1 MEGGEASGT
10 RKSIAIIGGGVAGL
24 CAGCYAQMNGYEA
37 TIYELHSLPGGVCTA
52 WKRNGYTVDSCIHW
66 LLGSGPASG
75 FHKLWKEVGA
85 LKGLTIVDL
94 DEYMRVECKGSPA
107 LVFYRDVDRFERH
120 LLEHGPED
128 AKRIRG
134 LANAIRKFTRFDM
147 PVDKAPELYTLWDKL
162 MMGARMMPLGP
173 AFMKWRKITVA
184 DFAKRLKSPVLR
196 DAFGAMVGEA
206 TDFPMLGL
214 IMMLAW
220 QEMKTAGYP
229 LGGSLPFVRNIEK
242 RFRDLGGQVRYTA
255 RVEKIL
261 VEARP
266 DGRGDRAVG
275 VRLADGTEHRAD
287 VVISAADGRTTIFD
301 MLGGRFADDVVRKPY
316 EGGMTPYAPLLYVGL
331 GIADPLDGIPQV
343 GSGISFPLDP
353 KVEIDG
359 KARDRLSVTVYNF
372 DRALAPAG
380 KTTVIVSISAD
391 YDRWKAL
398 REDPAR
404 YLAEKELAAER
415 VIDALEQRLPGIRAK
430 VEMRDVAT
438 PVTWER
444 YTGNWRGSYEGW
456 LPTGQSLGK
465 GMSKTLPGLS
475 DFYMVGQWVSP
486 GGGLP
491 PAVSTGRHV
500 VQILCKND
508 GKRFVALEP

>member
-1 MEGGEASGT
+1 
-10 RKSIAIIGGGVAGL
+10 
-24 CAGCYAQMNGYEA
+24 
-37 TIYELHSLPGGVCTA
+37 
-52 WKRNGYTVDSCIHW
+52 
-66 LLGSGPASG
+66 
-75 FHKLWKEVGA
+75 
-85 LKGLTIVDL
+85 
-94 DEYMRVECKGSPA
+94 
-107 LVFYRDVDRFERH
+107 
-120 LLEHGPED
+120 
-128 AKRIRG
+128 
-134 LANAIRKFTRFDM
+134 
-147 PVDKAPELYTLWDKL
+147 
-162 MMGARMMPLGP
+162 
-173 AFMKWRKITVA
+173 
-184 DFAKRLKSPVLR
+184 
-196 DAFGAMVGEA
+196 MVGESA
-206 TDFPMLGL
+206 DFPMLGL

-229 LGGSLPFVRNIEK
+229 LGGSLPFVHNIEK
-242 RFRDLGGQVRYTA
+242 RFLDLGGQIRYSS
-255 RVEKIL
+255 RVSQIL
-261 VEARP
+261 VDEGVGGAA
-266 DGRGDRAVG
+266 RAVG

-331 GIADPLDGIPQV
+331 GIDDRLEGIPQV

-372 DRALAPAG
+372 DRSLAPTG
-380 KTTVIVSISAD
+380 KTLAIASISAD
-391 YDRWKAL
+391 YDRWKTL
-398 REDPAR
+398 RDDPVR
-404 YLAEKELAAER
+404 YRAEKELAAER
-415 VIDALEQRLPGIRAK
+415 VIDALEQRIPGIRAK

-456 LPTGQSLGK
+456 LPSGQSLGK
-465 GMSKTLPGLS
+465 SMSKTLPGLS
-475 DFYMVGQWVSP
+475 DFYMVGQWVAP

-508 GKRFVALEP
+508 GKRFVALES

>member
-1 MEGGEASGT
+1 MAGGVGSGVGKT
-10 RKSIAIIGGGVAGL
+10 IAIIGGGVAGL
-24 CAGCYAQMNGYEA
+24 CAGCYAQMNGYKA
-37 TIYELHSLPGGVCTA
+37 TIFEMHSLPGGVCTA
-52 WKRNGYTVDSCIHW
+52 WQRNGYTVDSCIHW
-66 LLGSGPASG
+66 LVGSGPGSG

-85 LKGLTIVDL
+85 LKGLTVVDL
-94 DEYMRVECKGSPA
+94 DEFMRVECKGSPA
-107 LVFYRDVDRFERH
+107 FVFYRDVDRFEKH
-120 LLEHGPED
+120 LLELGPED
-128 AKRIRG
+128 GKPIRE
-134 LANAIRKFTRFDM
+134 LTNAIRKFTHFDM
-147 PVDKAPELYTLWDKL
+147 PVEKAPELYTLWDKL
-162 MMGARMMPLGP
+162 VIGARMVPLGP
-173 AFMKWRKITVA
+173 AFMKWRKITVV
-184 DFAKRLKSPVLR
+184 DFAKRLKSSVLR
-196 DAFGAMVGEA
+196 DAFGAMVGES
-206 TDFPMLGL
+206 TDFPVLGL
-214 IMMLAW
+214 IMPLAW

-242 RFRDLGGQVRYTA
+242 RFRDLGGEIRYSS
-255 RVEKIL
+255 RVETIL

-275 VRLADGTEHRAD
+275 VTLADGTEHRVD

-301 MLGGRFADDVVRKPY
+301 MLGGRFADDTVRKPY

-331 GIADPLDGIPQV
+331 GIADPLDKLPQV

-359 KARDRLSVTVYNF
+359 KPRDRLAMTVYNF
-372 DRALAPAG
+372 DRTMAPAG
-380 KTTVIVSISAD
+380 KTAVIVSISAD

-404 YLAEKELAAER
+404 YRAEKDLVVER
-415 VIDALEQRLPGIRAK
+415 VIDALEQRIPGIRAK
-430 VEMRDVAT
+430 VEMRDIAT

-456 LPTGQSLGK
+456 LPTGQSLGRQ
-465 GMSKTLPGLS
+465 MPKTLPGLAN
-475 DFYMVGQWVSP
+475 FYMVGQWVAP

-500 VQILCKND
+500 VQILCKKD
-508 GKRFVALEP
+508 GKPFVATEA

>member
-1 MEGGEASGT
+1 MTGGETSGT

-37 TIYELHSLPGGVCTA
+37 AIYEMHSLPGGVCTA

-75 FHKLWKEVGA
+75 FHKLWREVGA
-85 LKGLTIVDL
+85 LRGLTIVDL
-94 DEYMRVECKGSPA
+94 DEFMRVECKGSSA
-107 LVFYRDVDRFERH
+107 LVFYRDVDRLERH
-120 LLEHGPED
+120 LLELGPED
-128 AKRIRG
+128 AKPIRE
-134 LANAIRKFTRFDM
+134 LTNAIRKFTRFDM
-147 PVDKAPELYTLWDKL
+147 PVEKASELYTLWDKL
-162 MMGARMMPLGP
+162 VMGARMLPLGP
-173 AFMKWRKITVA
+173 AFMKWRKVTIV
-184 DFAKRLKSPVLR
+184 DFAKRLESPVLR
-196 DAFGAMVGEA
+196 DALGVMVGESA
-206 TDFPMLGL
+206 DFPMLGL

-220 QEMKTAGYP
+220 QHMRTAGYP

-242 RFRDLGGQVRYTA
+242 RFLDLGGQIRYSS
-255 RVEKIL
+255 RVSQIL
-261 VEARP
+261 VEEGVGGAA
-266 DGRGDRAVG
+266 RAVG
-275 VRLADGTEHRAD
+275 VRLADGTEHHAD

-331 GIADPLDGIPQV
+331 GIADRLEGIPQV

-372 DRALAPAG
+372 DRSLAPTG
-380 KTTVIVSISAD
+380 KTLAIVSISAD

-404 YLAEKELAAER
+404 YRAEKELAAER
-415 VIDALEQRLPGIRAK
+415 VIDALEQRIPGIRAK

-456 LPTGQSLGK
+456 LMSAKSFGK
-465 GMSKTLPGLS
+465 QMSKTLPGLS
-475 DFYMVGQWVSP
+475 DFYMVGQWVAP

-500 VQILCKND
+500 IQMLCRADNKP
-508 GKRFVALEP
+508 FVTTEV